1 VVTPSGFRDQD
12 AVAEVEKKILQEI
25 AERRRQIAGIQLEI
39 DTYER
44 MLIKSRQ
51 QQELIKRTDVTRKNS
66 INRILVEN
74 SVVNTLKSSGRP
86 RKTRS
91 LYRDAALI
99 VGTLKEGTFRTIL
112 HRMKNRGLIT
122 SISDGKWEIGP
133 SSLAPRTD
141 AVQP

>member
-1 VVTPSGFRDQD
+1 MIDLRDQD
-12 AVAEVEKKILQEI
+12 LAAELENKILQEI
-25 AERRRQIAGIQLEI
+25 AERKRQIAGIQHEI
-39 DTYER
+39 DTFER
-44 MLIKSRQ
+44 MLRKSREQ
-51 QQELIKRTDVTRKNS
+51 QALIRRTDVTRKNS

-74 SVVNTLKSSGRP
+74 SVLNTLKSSGRP

-122 SISDGKWEIGP
+122 SVSDGKWQISA
-133 SSLAPRTD
+133 SSLMPQTEFARS
-141 AVQP
+141 